1 MTNSVAGA
9 GGSTEEVLARHWR
22 DFQAGDVESI
32 LKDYA
37 PDAMV
42 ITPNGTRKGVAEI
55 RAAFTT
61 MFTEIMPAKTS
72 TSKLEK
78 EVVEG
83 ELAFIVW
90 SGSSD
95 TYEISFATDTF
106 LIRGGKIV
114 MQTFAPV
121 MEKK

>member
-90 SGSSD
+90 SGSSG
-95 TYEISFATDTF
+95 THRIPFATDTF
-106 LIRGGKIV
+106 LVRGGKIV

>member
-1 MTNSVAGA
+1 MTNLAA
-9 GGSTEEVLARHWR
+9 GSTEAVLARHWR

-95 TYEISFATDTF
+95 KYKISFATDTF

>member
-1 MTNSVAGA
+1 MTNSVAGS

-61 MFTEIMPAKTS
+61 MFTDIMPAKSS

-78 EVVEG
+78 KVVEG

-95 TYEISFATDTF
+95 KYKISFATDTF

-114 MQTFAPV
+114 AQTFAPV